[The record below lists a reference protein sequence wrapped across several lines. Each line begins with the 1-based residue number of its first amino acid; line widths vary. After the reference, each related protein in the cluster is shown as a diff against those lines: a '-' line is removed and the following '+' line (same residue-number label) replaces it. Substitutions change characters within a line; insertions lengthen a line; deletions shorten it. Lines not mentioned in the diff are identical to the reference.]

1 MNSPSHH
8 RLARPPSFSEGAI
21 SLPRVESSQ
30 KPLMLH
36 VGSINSDIWSI
47 GNIEPPTTSYSPPSP
62 PSSTEPRLQPPIVEN
77 TDTAPLPPPRN
88 FYLDTAHRWGIR
100 FSMHLS
106 LIAIFETLFF
116 WHIVAQ
122 SEDNA
127 LTTLI
132 GSYTNNIITSLANM
146 SAADRNATATILNA
160 LVNIAAIDV
169 QGVAAASERALYNG
183 NLLNRSWTYF
193 GGVAGLCALL
203 ATAAPLRRLPIQW
216 SHVILENLVLV
227 LILGLYEWMF
237 FHTIVFQYRAVS
249 IEELD
254 RNIINSIAG
263 ALRA

>member
-1 MNSPSHH
+1 
-8 RLARPPSFSEGAI
+8 
-21 SLPRVESSQ
+21 
-30 KPLMLH
+30 MLH

-47 GNIEPPTTSYSPPSP
+47 GNIEQPTTSYSPPSP
-62 PSSTEPRLQPPIVEN
+62 PASPEPPPPVASTATPPLI
-77 TDTAPLPPPRN
+77 PQPPPRN

-122 SEDNA
+122 SEDDA
-127 LTTLI
+127 LTSLI
-132 GSYTNNIITSLANM
+132 GSYTNNIVASFSNM
-146 SAADRNATATILNA
+146 SATDRNATAAILNT

-169 QGVAAASERALYNG
+169 QGAAAANERALYNG

-203 ATAAPLRRLPIQW
+203 SAAAPIRRLPIQW
-216 SHVILENLVLV
+216 RHVILENIVLV

-237 FHTIVFQYRAVS
+237 FHTVVFQYRAVS

-263 ALRA
+263 ALTA